1 MKIAVAGIG
10 GVGGYVGGML
20 ARSLP
25 DVTFVARG
33 KKREA
38 LLAEGLPVESDYQG
52 TFTVHPADVV
62 EAADLPVQD
71 IIFVCVKNYSL
82 EEMMESLRGA
92 IDEHTIIVPVMNG
105 IDPGDRIRAMGLP
118 GEVVDGVIYIV
129 SYREDDGTLR
139 QLGDYAYLRVGSKD
153 HPEAAQ
159 VVGEVLSQ
167 AGIDCEVAEDIEREI
182 WLKFILN
189 CGYNVE
195 TAFYDETI
203 GELRSD
209 PEKAREYEDLTR
221 ESYALALAKGVD
233 IRESD
238 IETII
243 DKFYHLYTDE
253 MTSSLQRD
261 LREGRPS
268 EGDTFSGYVVREADK
283 LGLSL
288 PVSKKMAIRFA

>member
-10 GVGGYVGGML
+10 GVGGYLGGML
-20 ARSLP
+20 ARTLP

-33 KKREA
+33 KKLEDLREN
-38 LLAEGLPVESDYQG
+38 GLPVESDYQG
-52 TFTVHPADVV
+52 TFTARPAAAV
-62 EAADLPVQD
+62 EACDLPVQD

-82 EEMMESLRGA
+82 EEMMDSLQGA
-92 IDEHTIIVPVMNG
+92 IDENTIIVPVMNG
-105 IDPGDRIRAMGLP
+105 IDPGDRIREMGYP
-118 GEVVDGVIYIV
+118 GQVVDGVIYIV
-129 SYREDDGTLR
+129 SYREPDGTLR
-139 QLGDYAYLRVGSKD
+139 QLGDYAYLRVGNKERNGKAD
-153 HPEAAQ
+153 I
-159 VVGEVLSQ
+159 VCDVLNQ
-167 AGIDCEVAEDIEREI
+167 AGVDCEVAQDIEREI

-195 TAFYDETI
+195 SAYYDETI

-261 LREGRPS
+261 LREGHPH
-268 EGDTFSGYVVREADK
+268 EGDTFSGYVVREAEK

-288 PVSKKMAIRFA
+288 PVSKKMAGRFL